1 MASFS
6 IPLTGLNADQ
16 TELNTIANNIANL
29 NTTGFKSQ
37 STSFEDLFYQQVGS
51 SGSGNPVLAGQG
63 VKVAANT
70 TDFTPGSVDTTAGSA
85 SDVALTGNGFFV
97 VNNGGTQEY
106 TRAGDF
112 QTDQNG
118 NLTTADGLSVMGYP
132 ASNGVVNTNA
142 PLTAIQ
148 IPLGATQQPQAT
160 TQFSLNATNLDASSA
175 VGTVVP
181 AQVTVYDSL
190 GQSHVATI
198 NFTPS
203 TTPLTGANAAYNAGP
218 PTTYTYTAG
227 SASDLIVSSTN
238 SITLG
243 TTPSTS
249 VAVPAAGETL
259 TQMAASINSAN
270 IPGVTA
276 AVGGGGTTLT
286 ITGTGA
292 NPLSATVPALTQ
304 VNSNAWNYS
313 ISLPAGD
320 YTGATANTTGTL
332 TFNSSG
338 QLTTPAGNVTGI
350 SFAGLSDGASNLTFN
365 WNLYDANNNP
375 TVTQVASAST
385 VGSTTQNG
393 YSSGSYQGF
402 SVGSDGTISVQFSNG
417 QTQAVGQ
424 LAVAMVNNE
433 QGLQRTGDNNFAATL
448 ASGQATLGIAGTGGR
463 GTMEGG
469 ALEDSNVD
477 ISSEFSNLIVAQSAY
492 EANAKSVTTF
502 DTVTQATI
510 NMIPQ

>member
-1 MASFS
+1 LRRHHQHFVFPGEKIMASFS

-37 STSFEDLFYQQVGS
+37 STSFEDLFYQQVGA
-51 SGSGNPVLAGQG
+51 SGSGDPVLAGQG
-63 VKVAANT
+63 VQIASNA
-70 TDFTPGSVDTTAGSA
+70 TDFTPGSINTVAGSS

-97 VNNGGTQEY
+97 VDNGGTQEY

-118 NLTTADGLSVMGYP
+118 NLTTTDGLAVMGYP
-132 ASNGVVNTNA
+132 AAGGVVNTNA

-160 TQFSLNATNLDASSA
+160 TQFSLNATNLDASA
-175 VGTVVP
+175 AAGTVVP

-190 GQSHVATI
+190 GQSHVATV
-198 NFTPS
+198 NFTKAAA
-203 TTPLTGANAAYNAGP
+203 AN
-218 PTTYTYTAG
+218 
-227 SASDLIVSSTN
+227 S
-238 SITLG
+238 
-243 TTPSTS
+243 
-249 VAVPAAGETL
+249 
-259 TQMAASINSAN
+259 
-270 IPGVTA
+270 
-276 AVGGGGTTLT
+276 
-286 ITGTGA
+286 
-292 NPLSATVPALTQ
+292 
-304 VNSNAWNYS
+304 WNYS
-313 ISLPAGD
+313 ISLPAAD

-338 QLTTPAGNVTGI
+338 QLTAPAADVTGV
-350 SFAGLSDGASNLTFN
+350 SFAGLADGASNLSFQ

-375 TVTQVASAST
+375 TLTQAASAST

-402 SVGSDGTISVQFSNG
+402 AVGSDGTVTVQFSNG

-424 LAVAMVNNE
+424 LAVATVNNE
-433 QGLQRTGDNNFAATL
+433 QGLARAGGNNFSATL
-448 ASGQATLGIAGTGGR
+448 ASGQATVGIAGTGGR

>member
-37 STSFEDLFYQQVGS
+37 STSFEDLFYQQVGA
-51 SGSGNPVLAGQG
+51 SGSGDPVLAGQG
-63 VKVAANT
+63 VKIAANS
-70 TDFTPGSVDTTAGSA
+70 TDFTPGSIGTTAGSS

-97 VNNGGTQEY
+97 VDNGGTQEY

-118 NLTTADGLSVMGYP
+118 NLTTIDGLAVMGYP
-132 ASNGVVNTNA
+132 AAGGVVNTNA

-148 IPLGATQQPQAT
+148 IPLGATQQPQPT
-160 TQFSLNATNLDASSA
+160 TQFSLNATNLDASA
-175 VGTVVP
+175 AAGTVVP

-190 GQSHVATI
+190 GQSHVATV
-198 NFTPS
+198 NFTKAAA
-203 TTPLTGANAAYNAGP
+203 AN
-218 PTTYTYTAG
+218 T
-227 SASDLIVSSTN
+227 
-238 SITLG
+238 
-243 TTPSTS
+243 
-249 VAVPAAGETL
+249 
-259 TQMAASINSAN
+259 
-270 IPGVTA
+270 
-276 AVGGGGTTLT
+276 
-286 ITGTGA
+286 
-292 NPLSATVPALTQ
+292 
-304 VNSNAWNYS
+304 WNYN

-332 TFNSSG
+332 TFNSNG
-338 QLTTPAGNVTGI
+338 QLATPTADVTGI
-350 SFAGLSDGASNLTFN
+350 SFAGLADGASNLSFK

-375 TVTQVASAST
+375 SLTQAASAST

-402 SVGSDGTISVQFSNG
+402 AVGSDGTVTVQFSNG

-424 LAVAMVNNE
+424 LAVATVNNE
-433 QGLQRTGDNNFAATL
+433 QGLARTGGNNFSATL
-448 ASGQATLGIAGTGGR
+448 ASGQATVGVAGTGGR